1 MRKKVVKQKLLLI
14 GLNKN
19 KLDLYSILFHLDDVM
34 KNCHIYGYMKKYFQI
49 GSVICEVFADIEMC
63 NLHDEESE

>member
-1 MRKKVVKQKLLLI
+1 MRKKVVQQKLLLI

-19 KLDLYSILFHLDDVM
+19 KLDLYSILFNLDDVM
-34 KNCHIYGYMKKYFQI
+34 KNYGYMKKYFQI

>member
-34 KNCHIYGYMKKYFQI
+34 KNFYIWLYEKVFPNWFGYM
-49 GSVICEVFADIEMC
+49 
-63 NLHDEESE
+63 

>member
-19 KLDLYSILFHLDDVM
+19 ELDLYSILFHLDDVM
-34 KNCHIYGYMKKYFQI
+34 KNFHIWLYEKVFPSI
-49 GSVICEVFADIEMC
+49 SVICEVFADIEMC

>member
-1 MRKKVVKQKLLLI
+1 MRKKVVQQKLLLI

-34 KNCHIYGYMKKYFQI
+34 KNFHIWLYEKVFPNWFGYM
-49 GSVICEVFADIEMC
+49 
-63 NLHDEESE
+63 